1 MTLTCPRCGNT
12 EVVKLATQFVFICT
26 DCKTETP
33 WPLREGQR
41 RLVNTSRGD
50 RKK

>member
-1 MTLTCPRCGNT
+1 MKLQCPKCGNC
-12 EVVKLATQFVFICT
+12 EVVKLASQFVFICT
-26 DCKTETP
+26 DCKTETR

-50 RKK
+50 RTK

>member
-1 MTLTCPRCGNT
+1 MTACPKCGNT
-12 EVVKLATQFVFICT
+12 RLVRLSSLQVMLCP

-33 WPLREGQR
+33 WPLREGQKP
-41 RLVNTSRGD
+41 LIGSNRGD